1 MGNEV
6 NKESE
11 VILGLAREL
20 KAQTKTVTFLNGLR
34 NTVGWAPDEK
44 TIIEALYTKAVE
56 ELTEVEGRFHST
68 AKALDGV
75 TSGSRRQN
83 EEGQK

>member
-1 MGNEV
+1 MD
-6 NKESE
+6 KESE

-20 KAQTKTVTFLNGLR
+20 KAQTKTVAFLNGLR
-34 NTVGWAPDEK
+34 NTIGWAPDEK
-44 TIIEALYTKAVE
+44 TIIETLYAKAVE

-75 TSGSRRQN
+75 ISGHRQQSGG
-83 EEGQK
+83 GQK